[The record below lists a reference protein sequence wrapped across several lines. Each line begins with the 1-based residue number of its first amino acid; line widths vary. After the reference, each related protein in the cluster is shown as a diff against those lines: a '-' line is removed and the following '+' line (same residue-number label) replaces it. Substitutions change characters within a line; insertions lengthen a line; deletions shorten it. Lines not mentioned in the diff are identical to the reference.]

1 MDENKFKENIA
12 RNITAYRKRINLTQ
26 LQLAER
32 LNYSDK
38 AISKWERAEGVPDTL
53 IMLKLCEIFNVTL
66 NDLVADKP
74 KKEKKPTF
82 FRNRIIIPFLSCIGS
97 WLIAIIIYVVCGM
110 IGKNSAYWICFIYA
124 LNIDFIVLVV
134 FTAIWGNKWLKLTTI
149 SGLIWSTCLS
159 IYLSLRLFLLNANN
173 SWMIFLVGIPV
184 ELFFIFFFLLKKRD
198 KNV

>member
-97 WLIAIIIYVVCGM
+97 WLIAIIIYVV
-110 IGKNSAYWICFIYA
+110 
-124 LNIDFIVLVV
+124 

-159 IYLSLRLFLLNANN
+159 IYLSLRLFLVSANN

>member
-38 AISKWERAEGVPDTL
+38 AISKWERAEGVPDTV

-74 KKEKKPTF
+74 KKEKKPTL
-82 FRNRIIIPFLSCIGS
+82 RNSI
-97 WLIAIIIYVVCGM
+97 
-110 IGKNSAYWICFIYA
+110 N
-124 LNIDFIVLVV
+124 N
-134 FTAIWGNKWLKLTTI
+134 LK
-149 SGLIWSTCLS
+149 
-159 IYLSLRLFLLNANN
+159 
-173 SWMIFLVGIPV
+173 
-184 ELFFIFFFLLKKRD
+184 
-198 KNV
+198 